1 MGTKH
6 NKRKDKLRRTKKHVV
21 GGDGEKEVKYIIRKS
36 KLDDKNVMFQ
46 VFVNAVPTDFSITN
60 LLQNNMNM
68 VDEMLARLRRKKNN
82 DEDDDVDII
91 HEETI
96 KIGHTPPKPGLEK
109 EDINFEFN
117 KFFINIK
124 DKVKTIYDA
133 TTTSATADLKLAS
146 ETVNDKTKKKE
157 IEELTTESK
166 TAADASINAKNE
178 FFTEVEKETKAKAE
192 KEAKAKAEKKQ

>member
-68 VDEMLARLRRKKNN
+68 VDEMLARIRRKKNN

-117 KFFINIK
+117 KYFKDFK
-124 DKVKTIYDA
+124 DKIKTIYDA
-133 TTTSATADLKLAS
+133 TTASMAASSKLAD
-146 ETVNDKTKKKE
+146 EIANNKTK
-157 IEELTTESK
+157 TTELEK
-166 TAADASINAKNE
+166 LKNDVTTATDASIKAKDE
-178 FFTEVEKETKAKAE
+178 LFTEDEKKA
-192 KEAKAKAEKKQ
+192 KEAKEKDEKK